1 MRERY
6 RESVGR
12 EEENG
17 KEGEEAGNRTEG
29 KNREVSDR
37 AVGEG

>member
-17 KEGEEAGNRTEG
+17 EGEEAGNRTEG

-37 AVGEG
+37 AVVEG